1 MTSPGAQ
8 GTAFDPSRLPKPA
21 PDELAGRVV
30 IVTGAGRGMG
40 RAVAERL
47 SSAGASVVVN
57 DLSTDAAEAAAAALR
72 DAGGNAIAI
81 GGDVTS
87 ASDVSAMVER
97 AMSEFGSVHILV
109 NAAGV
114 LRRTAV
120 IDMDEDEWDFVIGV
134 NLKGTFLPSRAVLP
148 AMREAGWGR
157 IVNFSSTA
165 GKTTST
171 LGSAAYTASKH
182 AVLGLT
188 RHMAME
194 EASHGITVNAV
205 CPGLIDTEM
214 VREEIDDERKARY
227 AGSFP
232 ISRLGAPS
240 EVAEL
245 VAFLASDRAAYITGA
260 ALDISGGDLMV

>member
-1 MTSPGAQ
+1 MPV
-8 GTAFDPSRLPKPA
+8 
-21 PDELAGRVV
+21 PDELTGKVAV
-30 IVTGAGRGMG
+30 VTGAGRGMG
-40 RAVAERL
+40 RAVALRL
-47 SSAGASVVVN
+47 SAAGASVVVN
-57 DLSTDAAEAAAAALR
+57 DLSVEAAEATAVMLR
-72 DAGGNAIAI
+72 DAGGRAIAVS
-81 GGDVTS
+81 GNVTNS
-87 ASDVSAMVER
+87 SDVAAVMNR
-97 AMSEFGSVHILV
+97 AVSEFRALHILV

-120 IDMDEDEWDFVIGV
+120 FDMGEDEWDFVINV

-171 LGSAAYTASKH
+171 LGSAAYTSSKH

-188 RHMAME
+188 RHLALE

-214 VREEIDDERKARY
+214 VQDEIEKARKSAY
-227 AGSFP
+227 ANSFP
-232 ISRLGAPS
+232 ISRLGEPS

-260 ALDISGGDLMV
+260 ALDVSGGDLMV

>member
-1 MTSPGAQ
+1 MSSSALN
-8 GTAFDPSRLPKPA
+8 FDPSRLPTPF
-21 PDELAGRVV
+21 PDELTGKVAV
-30 IVTGAGRGMG
+30 VTGAGRGMG
-40 RAVAERL
+40 RAVALRL
-47 SSAGASVVVN
+47 SAAGASVVVN
-57 DLSTDAAEAAAAALR
+57 DLSVEAAEATAVMLR
-72 DAGGNAIAI
+72 DAGGRAIAVS
-81 GGDVTS
+81 GNVTNS
-87 ASDVSAMVER
+87 SDVAAVMDR
-97 AMSEFGSVHILV
+97 AVSKFRALHILV

-120 IDMDEDEWDFVIGV
+120 FDMGEDEWDFVINV

-171 LGSAAYTASKH
+171 LGSAAYTSSKH

-188 RHMAME
+188 RHLALE

-214 VREEIDDERKARY
+214 VQDEIDKTRKSAY
-227 AGSFP
+227 ANSFP
-232 ISRLGAPS
+232 ISRLGEPS

-260 ALDISGGDLMV
+260 ALDVSGGDLMV

>member
-1 MTSPGAQ
+1 LSSSALN
-8 GTAFDPSRLPKPA
+8 FDPSRLPTPF
-21 PDELAGRVV
+21 PDELAGKVAV
-30 IVTGAGRGMG
+30 VTGAGRGMG
-40 RAVAERL
+40 RAVALRL
-47 SSAGASVVVN
+47 SAAGASVVVN
-57 DLSTDAAEAAAAALR
+57 DLSVEAAEATAVMLR
-72 DAGGNAIAI
+72 DAGGRAIAI
-81 GGDVTS
+81 SGNVTNS
-87 ASDVSAMVER
+87 SDVAAVMDR
-97 AMSEFGSVHILV
+97 AVSGFGALHILV

-120 IDMDEDEWDFVIGV
+120 FDMGEDEWDFVIGV

-171 LGSAAYTASKH
+171 LGSAAYTSSKH

-188 RHMAME
+188 RHLAME

-214 VREEIDDERKARY
+214 VQDEIDEARKAAY
-227 AGSFP
+227 ANSFP
-232 ISRLGAPS
+232 ISRLGEPS

>member
-1 MTSPGAQ
+1 MSSSALN
-8 GTAFDPSRLPKPA
+8 FDPLRLPTPF
-21 PDELAGRVV
+21 PDELAGKVAV
-30 IVTGAGRGMG
+30 VTGAGRGMG
-40 RAVAERL
+40 RAVALRL
-47 SSAGASVVVN
+47 SAAGASVVVN
-57 DLSTDAAEAAAAALR
+57 DLSVEAAEATAVMLR
-72 DAGGNAIAI
+72 DAGGRAIAVS
-81 GGDVTS
+81 GNVTNS
-87 ASDVSAMVER
+87 SDVAAVMDR
-97 AMSEFGSVHILV
+97 AVSGFRALHILV

-120 IDMDEDEWDFVIGV
+120 FDMGEDEWDFVINV

-171 LGSAAYTASKH
+171 LGSAAYTSSKH

-188 RHMAME
+188 RHLALE

-214 VREEIDDERKARY
+214 VQDEIDKARKSAY
-227 AGSFP
+227 ANSFP
-232 ISRLGAPS
+232 ISRLGEPS

-260 ALDISGGDLMV
+260 ALDVSGGDLMV

>member
-1 MTSPGAQ
+1 
-8 GTAFDPSRLPKPA
+8 
-21 PDELAGRVV
+21 
-30 IVTGAGRGMG
+30 MG
-40 RAVAERL
+40 RSAAERL
-47 SSAGASVVVN
+47 AAAGASVLVN
-57 DLSTDAAEAAAAALR
+57 DLSADSAESTATAIR
-72 DAGGNAIAI
+72 DAGGKSIAI
-81 GGDVTS
+81 GGNVTDS
-87 ASDVSAMVER
+87 SGVTAMVDR
-97 AMSEFGSVHILV
+97 TMSEFGGVHILV

-114 LRRTAV
+114 LRRTSV
-120 IDMDEDEWDFVIGV
+120 FDMPEDEWDFVIGV

-182 AVLGLT
+182 AVIGLT
-188 RHMAME
+188 RHLAME
-194 EASHGITVNAV
+194 EASYGITVNAV

-214 VREEIDDERKARY
+214 VQAQVDEARKAAY
-227 AGSFP
+227 TSSFP
-232 ISRLGAPS
+232 ISRLGEPS

-245 VAFLASDRAAYITGA
+245 VAFLASDRAAYITGQ

>member
-1 MTSPGAQ
+1 
-8 GTAFDPSRLPKPA
+8 
-21 PDELAGRVV
+21 
-30 IVTGAGRGMG
+30 MG
-40 RAVAERL
+40 RAVAQRL
-47 SSAGASVVVN
+47 SAAGASVVVN
-57 DLSTDAAEAAAAALR
+57 DLSADAADATASELR
-72 DAGGNAIAI
+72 NTGGRAIAVGGN
-81 GGDVTS
+81 VTD
-87 ASDVSAMVER
+87 ASDVSALVQR
-97 AMSEFGSVHILV
+97 AVSEFGAVHILV

-120 IDMDEDEWDFVIGV
+120 FDMAEDEWDFVIAV

-148 AMREAGWGR
+148 SMREAGWGR

-188 RHMAME
+188 RHLAME

-214 VREEIDDERKARY
+214 VQDEIDDERKARY
-227 AGSFP
+227 ASSFP
-232 ISRLGAPS
+232 ISRLGEPS

-245 VAFLASDRAAYITGA
+245 VAFLASNRAAYITGA